1 MTCGNPESA
10 ALGAHT
16 QSSAASSMRPAPK
29 PTKATAATATSAAV
43 EEALAA
49 WVARQPLQSIEAEP

>member
-1 MTCGNPESA
+1 
-10 ALGAHT
+10 
-16 QSSAASSMRPAPK
+16 MRPAPK